1 MLHLS
6 TVEPGTLE
14 LLRKLQELPALKD
27 TRLVGGTALAL
38 QYGHRKSID
47 LDFFGKVEVNSQKLI
62 DELKTV
68 GTLTILKDSAHIHIY
83 VIDGIKVDIVDYTY
97 PWIDS
102 ILCVKGIRMATP
114 KDIAAMKITAIVGR
128 GTKKDFIDIYFLL
141 KHYSLEQ
148 ILSFYSAKYAEASP
162 FMAMK
167 SLAYF
172 DDAEPEPMP
181 IMLINTTWEHI
192 KEVVLAN
199 L

>member
-6 TVEPGTLE
+6 TVEPSTLE

-47 LDFFGKVEVNSQKLI
+47 LDFFGKVEVNSQRLI

-68 GTLTILKDSAHIHIY
+68 GTLIILKDSAHIHIY

-102 ILCVKGIRMATP
+102 MLCVKGIRMIRANTLLLFGQVCRSIP
-114 KDIAAMKITAIVGR
+114 
-128 GTKKDFIDIYFLL
+128 IYGYEKFGV
-141 KHYSLEQ
+141 
-148 ILSFYSAKYAEASP
+148 F
-162 FMAMK
+162 
-167 SLAYF
+167 
-172 DDAEPEPMP
+172 
-181 IMLINTTWEHI
+181 
-192 KEVVLAN
+192 
-199 L
+199 